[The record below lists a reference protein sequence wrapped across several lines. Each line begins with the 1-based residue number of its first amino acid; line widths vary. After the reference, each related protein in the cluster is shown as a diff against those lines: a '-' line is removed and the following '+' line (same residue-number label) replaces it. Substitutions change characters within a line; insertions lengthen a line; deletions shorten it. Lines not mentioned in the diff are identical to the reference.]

1 MFEIQSTQAR
11 GGPQPVPFV
20 SSRRA
25 GVVRQGL
32 AVQADEHVG
41 DADLPPVWAIGAR
54 RYRRGVDLAKIN
66 RLRRVLPAA
75 RSWRASWSRAATNSP
90 SGSRYSAATAAST
103 STASP
108 GILLAAPY
116 QTGCHT
122 RGEAAVTGS
131 HSP

>member
-41 DADLPPVWAIGAR
+41 DADLPVSWAVGAR
-54 RYRRGVDLAKIN
+54 RYRQGSGPGQDR
-66 RLRRVLPAA
+66 PAA
-75 RSWRASWSRAATNSP
+75 AGPAGGPQLAGELVAGGDELP
-90 SGSRYSAATAAST
+90 SGSRYSAATASST

-116 QTGCHT
+116 RTSCPHP
-122 RGEAAVTGS
+122 R
-131 HSP
+131 

>member
-11 GGPQPVPFV
+11 GGPQPVPFM

-25 GVVRQGL
+25 GVVRQDWQSRLTSMSVAQTCRSVGL
-32 AVQADEHVG
+32 
-41 DADLPPVWAIGAR
+41 WAL
-54 RYRRGVDLAKIN
+54 RYRQGSGPGQDR
-66 RLRRVLPAA
+66 PAA
-75 RSWRASWSRAATNSP
+75 AGPAGGPQLAGELVAGGDELP

-131 HSP
+131 RSP